1 MRNINLSLEDQK
13 PAAIR
18 RRMIETWLK
27 TAVGYLGMGALILGA
42 FMLFGCTY
50 RFQLGFGLLWIL
62 LPAVMWWFSA
72 KVALMMTRS
81 VPADPTNP
89 EHKRLIDIVHRVW
102 LKSGLKHEPPVY
114 ISDNPLPNAFATGP
128 IHSKAVVA
136 ATKGLFLIGL
146 SDDEIEAVFAHELSH
161 VRNYDVGINSMLA
174 MMSSIF
180 FLITDAGVRV
190 LLGSLS
196 ILGRTFGI
204 KERSGKEQGI
214 FIALSGIL
222 INLVMYA
229 VFWLTGQMTKVIQMF
244 VVRSRESGADATG
257 AWMTQ
262 NPCALATALEKL
274 VAYVEKNRPQGQQK
288 ELLRALRPIMTI
300 DPLYD
305 AVSPDPKPVTL
316 WQKLQAFWKWL
327 MLSHPTVPDR
337 VGQLER
343 MNGGVC
349 PRPTALVRQA

>member
-1 MRNINLSLEDQK
+1 MRHTVLNIDDQK

-18 RRMIETWLK
+18 RRMIEAWLK
-27 TAVGYLGMGALILGA
+27 TLIGYLGMGALILGA
-42 FMLFGCTY
+42 FKLFGSTY
-50 RFQLGFGLLWIL
+50 HFQLGFGLLWIF
-62 LPAVMWWFSA
+62 LPVVMWWFSA
-72 KVALMMTRS
+72 KVALMMTKS

-102 LKSGLKHEPPVY
+102 LKSGLKFEPPVF

-128 IHSKAVVA
+128 IHRKAVVA

-146 SDDEIEAVFAHELSH
+146 NDDEIEAVFAHELGH
-161 VRNYDVGINSMLA
+161 VKNYDVGINSMLA

-180 FLITDAGVRV
+180 FLITDAGVRLV
-190 LLGSLS
+190 LGSLR
-196 ILGRTFGI
+196 IFRRTFGI
-204 KERSGKEQGI
+204 KENTNKDRGF
-214 FIALSGIL
+214 FITLSGIL
-222 INLVMYA
+222 MNVAMYV
-229 VFWLTGQMTKVIQMF
+229 VFWFTGQLTKIIQMF

-274 VAYVEKNRPQGQQK
+274 VAYVEKNRPQGQDK

-305 AVSPDPKPVTL
+305 AVNPDPKPTSL
-316 WQKLQAFWKWL
+316 WQRLQHFWKWL

-337 VGQLER
+337 VHQLER

-349 PRPTALVRQA
+349 PRP

>member
-1 MRNINLSLEDQK
+1 MRHTLLSLEDQK

-18 RRMIETWLK
+18 RRLIETWLK
-27 TAVGYLGMGALILGA
+27 TLVGYLGMGALILGA
-42 FMLFGCTY
+42 FKLFGSTY
-50 RFQLGFGLLWIL
+50 HLQLGFGLLWIF

-72 KVALMMTRS
+72 KVALAMTKS

-89 EHKRLIDIVHRVW
+89 EHKRLIDIVHRTW
-102 LKSGLKHEPPVY
+102 LKSGLKHEPPVF

-146 SDDEIEAVFAHELSH
+146 SDDEIEAVFAHELGH

-174 MMSSIF
+174 MMSSLF
-180 FLITDAGVRV
+180 FLIVDSGLRIV
-190 LLGSLS
+190 LGSIGLFRKV
-196 ILGRTFGI
+196 LGI
-204 KERSGKEQGI
+204 KPKAKGEPQGF
-214 FIALSGIL
+214 FITLSGIL
-222 INLVMYA
+222 MNLIMYA

-257 AWMTQ
+257 AWMTK

-274 VAYVEKNRPQGQQK
+274 VAYVEKNRPKGQEK

-305 AVSPDPKPVTL
+305 AVEADPKPVTL
-316 WQKLQAFWKWL
+316 WQKWQAFWKWL

-337 VGQLER
+337 VYQLER

-349 PRPTALVRQA
+349 PRPTTLRRG

>member
-1 MRNINLSLEDQK
+1 MRHIPLSLDDQK
-13 PAAIR
+13 PGAIR
-18 RRMIETWLK
+18 RRLIETWLK

-42 FMLFGCTY
+42 FKLFGSTY
-50 RFQLGFGLLWIL
+50 HFQLGFGLLWIF

-72 KVALMMTRS
+72 KVALMMTKS

-128 IHSKAVVA
+128 IHRKAVVA

-146 SDDEIEAVFAHELSH
+146 TEDEIEAVFAHELGH

-180 FLITDAGVRV
+180 FLIVDAGVRI
-190 LLGSLS
+190 LLGGLS
-196 ILGRTFGI
+196 IFRSVLGI
-204 KERSGKEQGI
+204 KPKAKGEPQGF
-214 FIALSGIL
+214 FITLSGIL
-222 INLVMYA
+222 MNIAMYA

-262 NPCALATALEKL
+262 NPCALVTGLEKL
-274 VAYVEKNRPQGQQK
+274 VAYVEKNRPKGQEK

-305 AVSPDPKPVTL
+305 AVAADPKPVGL
-316 WQKLQAFWKWL
+316 LQRLKAFWKWL

-337 VGQLER
+337 VRQLER
-343 MNGGVC
+343 MAGGVC
-349 PRPTALVRQA
+349 PRPSTTRQA